1 MAPWAVPL
9 PGAGF
14 VLWMRS
20 GRRLCDGVEV
30 DDPALLLD
38 ALDRAGAAPLGTVL
52 QHPSL
57 LYAHA
62 AAGAAA
68 WRWSHYAWKF
78 GVFALAPAAILFNA
92 HQHIAYGGPLGQY
105 YLLGLGAYVRTFA
118 LYWVTVALH
127 LVLFAG
133 LWRCLAEPTALLAT
147 WLAPARAARIRRA
160 AEIGCQV
167 LYYGGV
173 AA

>member
-1 MAPWAVPL
+1 AALIRRARAARVEVYDTDVVVRRTRIVMEIPRGAIARVATWAVPL

-20 GRRLCDGVEV
+20 GRRLCDGIEV

-38 ALDRAGAAPLGTVL
+38 ALDRAAPAPRGGVP
-52 QHPSL
+52 QHPIL
-57 LYAHA
+57 LYAQA

-118 LYWVTVALH
+118 LYWVTV
-127 LVLFAG
+127 
-133 LWRCLAEPTALLAT
+133 
-147 WLAPARAARIRRA
+147 
-160 AEIGCQV
+160 
-167 LYYGGV
+167 
-173 AA
+173 